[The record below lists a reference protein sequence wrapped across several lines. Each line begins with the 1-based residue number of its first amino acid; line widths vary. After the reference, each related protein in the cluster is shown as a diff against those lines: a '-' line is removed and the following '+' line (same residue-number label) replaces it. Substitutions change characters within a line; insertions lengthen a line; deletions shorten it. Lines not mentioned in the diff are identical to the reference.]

1 LGAPPLV
8 ATSVFKD
15 EMDEGACDERNHWY
29 IKLTETQYDEY
40 IHDTDDQRFYQDSLY
55 SSGHLL

>member
-40 IHDTDDQRFYQDSLY
+40 IHDTDDERFYKNCSDR
-55 SSGHLL
+55 SSHLI